1 MINLKK
7 QNIARKV
14 WIISIF
20 LELII
25 ILVMIID
32 YKVHYQYLSKNKLYF
47 YECSGILCVTEVENN
62 AHLLYSTYDCSY
74 DTCPTYKKELDDT
87 YVLLEENNNCLLYNY
102 RTGEMIS
109 KDYDDY
115 QFLNNQNIIVT
126 RNQKQG
132 IINLNNQLLVET
144 IYEELG
150 YEQNDYLAGYNLNFI
165 IAKQNDKY
173 GIISY
178 KTGEVIEPIT
188 ESVENIDRL
197 LAIINESET

>member
-20 LELII
+20 LELIV
-25 ILVMIID
+25 ILVMIIN

-47 YECSGILCVTEVENN
+47 YECSGTLCVTEVENN
-62 AHLLYSTYDCSY
+62 DHLLYSIYDCNY
-74 DTCPTYKKELDDT
+74 DTCPTYKKELGDT

-102 RTGEMIS
+102 RIGEMIS

-126 RNQKQG
+126 RNHKEG

-144 IYEELG
+144 IYEKLG
-150 YEQNDYLAGYNLNFI
+150 YEQNGHLIGYNLNLI

-188 ESVENIDRL
+188 ETVENIDRL
-197 LAIINESET
+197 LTIINQSET